1 MGKQINYCLG
11 YEGKGGERSPVKV
24 SLALMAGITV
34 LALLIAAQG

>member
-1 MGKQINYCLG
+1 MEDDNNSLPSDW
-11 YEGKGGERSPVKV
+11 KGGERFPVKV